1 MLANE
6 IHIRDPFI
14 LTENGCYYLYGTR
27 AAAFGKKIGGFDVY
41 VSRDLV
47 HWSEPKPVFTSEDFD
62 MNHGVNWAP
71 EVHKY
76 RGRYYLLATFTQKN
90 SDLRGTAILSCDT
103 PDGMFTPHSDGFIT
117 PADWYALDGTLYI
130 ENEVPYMVFCHEHVQ
145 ILNGTV
151 EAVRLSD
158 DLKKPVGAP
167 FTLFRGSDAYG
178 VTYQEGKRY
187 ITDGPFLY
195 RHQNGSLSLIW
206 STVIDG
212 QYAQC
217 RALSDNG
224 SITGNWIQQPHLF
237 TRDGG
242 HGMFFRDLGG
252 QLMLTLHRPNNQPDE
267 RPVFFPV
274 EEIGDNLIV
283 QAE

>member
-6 IHIRDPFI
+6 IHIRDPFV

-27 AAAFGKKIGGFDVY
+27 AADFGKKIGGFDVY

-47 HWSEPKPVFTSEDFD
+47 HWSEPKPVFTSEAFD
-62 MNHGVNWAP
+62 MNHGVNW
-71 EVHKY
+71 
-76 RGRYYLLATFTQKN
+76 
-90 SDLRGTAILSCDT
+90 GTAILSCDT

-151 EAVRLSD
+151 EAVRLSE
-158 DLKKPVGAP
+158 DLKTAVGAP

-224 SITGNWIQQPHLF
+224 SITGHWIQQPHLF

-274 EEIGDNLIV
+274 KEQGDTLRIP
-283 QAE
+283 AE